1 MIGLKQGGSSRN
13 ALIVRVLCCCAV
25 YLPQPALLYAQ
36 ETPSQPLTLNAAVD
50 LALGNYPAIRAAR
63 AQVAVARAGIDL
75 ARTAYLPRTDLLWQ
89 ENRATRNNI
98 FGLLLPQSVIP
109 SISGPVL
116 GTKSYASTWGSAG
129 GVLFSW
135 EPFDFGLRSA
145 NVELARTAMNQAN
158 AGVEVTR
165 LDVATAA
172 ADAFLAVLAAEQ
184 AVRAAQANVE
194 RLQVFAQSVHV
205 LVQNQLR
212 PGADASRADAE
223 LAVARNQLIQA
234 QQTVALNQATLA
246 EALGLAGTSVTAD
259 PGPLLA
265 LPPATALPV
274 PDFNAHPLARAQAAV
289 VETVRARQHVLDRS
303 YFPRVNLQAAFSGRG
318 TGAQLHGR
326 LIEGKG
332 LLPDTPNWAA
342 GISVSFP
349 LFDIF
354 ALRAR
359 REAEASNETAE
370 RARYEQTIQNLT
382 AQDVRARA
390 LVEAAQRIAENTP
403 FQLKAAQEAETQV
416 RTRYEFGLAT
426 ITDVADV
433 QRLLAQAEVDDAL
446 ARLGVWRALLAAAR
460 SQGDLTPFLQHVVN
474 APSPRSK

>member
-1 MIGLKQGGSSRN
+1 MIGLKQGGSSRK
-13 ALIVRVLCCCAV
+13 AIIVRVLCCCAV
-25 YLPQPALLYAQ
+25 YLLQPALLCAQ
-36 ETPSQPLTLNAAVD
+36 EAPSQPLTLNAAVD
-50 LALGNYPAIRAAR
+50 LALGNYPAIRAAH
-63 AQVAVARAGIDL
+63 AQVDVARAGIDL

-129 GVLFSW
+129 GILFSW

-194 RLQVFAQSVHV
+194 RLQIFTQSVHI

-246 EALGLAGTSVTAD
+246 EALGLAGTLVTVD

-265 LPPATALPV
+265 LPPTTALPV
-274 PDFNAHPLARAQAAV
+274 PDFDSHPLARAQAAA
-289 VETVRARQHVLDRS
+289 VETVRAREHV
-303 YFPRVNLQAAFSGRG
+303 
-318 TGAQLHGR
+318 
-326 LIEGKG
+326 
-332 LLPDTPNWAA
+332 
-342 GISVSFP
+342 
-349 LFDIF
+349 
-354 ALRAR
+354 
-359 REAEASNETAE
+359 
-370 RARYEQTIQNLT
+370 
-382 AQDVRARA
+382 
-390 LVEAAQRIAENTP
+390 
-403 FQLKAAQEAETQV
+403 
-416 RTRYEFGLAT
+416 
-426 ITDVADV
+426 
-433 QRLLAQAEVDDAL
+433 
-446 ARLGVWRALLAAAR
+446 
-460 SQGDLTPFLQHVVN
+460 
-474 APSPRSK
+474 